1 MHDIKIFLED
11 NGQFWASATLW
22 KEKIYGLW
30 NNYIEL
36 LQSLNKWV
44 ELSNSSRKNISEK
57 TSRLSHFLQT
67 DSQKYATQ
75 V

>member
-1 MHDIKIFLED
+1 MKIFLED
-11 NGQFWASATLW
+11 NGQFWASVTLW

-30 NNYIEL
+30 NNYVEL
-36 LQSLNKWV
+36 LQSLNQWV

-57 TSRLSHFLQT
+57 ASRLSHFLQT
-67 DSQKYATQ
+67 DSKKYATQ